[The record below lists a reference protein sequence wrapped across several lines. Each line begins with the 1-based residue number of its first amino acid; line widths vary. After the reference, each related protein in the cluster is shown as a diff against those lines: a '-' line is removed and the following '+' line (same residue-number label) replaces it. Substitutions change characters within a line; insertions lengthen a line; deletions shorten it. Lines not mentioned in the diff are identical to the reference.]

1 MQTDKTPFC
10 PISENVRTARDEL
23 AKQTHTAIPNVLVVR
38 DLVGK
43 LGWIA
48 GQVETLERRI
58 AEMEDD
64 QTKATL

>member
-1 MQTDKTPFC
+1 MKNPFC
-10 PISENVRTARDEL
+10 PVAENVRTARDVL
-23 AKQTHTAIPNVLVVR
+23 ARQAHAAIPNVIALR

-58 AEMEDD
+58 AEMEEKQPQD
-64 QTKATL
+64 KP